1 MDEKEETRVE
11 EAAKSGVVKAD
22 AARFLGF
29 EDLVV
34 EEGKKNS

>member
-1 MDEKEETRVE
+1 MLAQIVDDI
-11 EAAKSGVVKAD
+11 SYNN